1 MEQGCVHIYTG
12 DGKGKTTAACGLAVR
27 AAGCG
32 QRVWFA
38 QFLKDGSS
46 GEAVILRSLPGV
58 MVAPCLE
65 HVKFTIAMDEND
77 RREAHGFYSSLL
89 KQAEEAACSGAYG
102 LVVLD
107 EVIPAAALGFV
118 AEQDLL
124 RLLRTSGR
132 RSEIVLTGRDPS
144 PALIGAA
151 DYVSRIEKVKHPYDR
166 GLAARR
172 GVEW

>member
-1 MEQGCVHIYTG
+1 M
-12 DGKGKTTAACGLAVR
+12 
-27 AAGCG
+27 
-32 QRVWFA
+32 
-38 QFLKDGSS
+38 
-46 GEAVILRSLPGV
+46 
-58 MVAPCLE
+58 
-65 HVKFTIAMDEND
+65 
-77 RREAHGFYSSLL
+77 
-89 KQAEEAACSGAYG
+89 
-102 LVVLD
+102 VLD
-107 EVIPAAALGFV
+107 EVIPAATLGFV